1 MSSLYDLTGQLLQL
15 EEMID
20 AGEYDDDIL
29 LDTWESID
37 AVFEDKADGY
47 AKVIANMNATVDA
60 IKVEEKR
67 LADRRRTIENGIKR
81 LKDNLQYAMIQA
93 DKPKFKTQLFSF
105 NIQKNPAKVVI
116 DDEAELDDA
125 YITQTVTFSPN
136 KEFIKDALKAG
147 KDVRGAHLEQGESL
161 RIR

>member
-1 MSSLYDLTGQLLQL
+1 MSSLYELTGQLLEL

-20 AGEYDDDIL
+20 TGEYDDDVL

-47 AKVIANMNATVDA
+47 AKVIANMSATADA
-60 IKVEEKR
+60 IRAEEKR

-81 LKDNLQYAMIQA
+81 LKENLQHAMIEA
-93 DKPKFKTQLFSF
+93 DKRKFKTQLFSF
-105 NIQKNPAKVVI
+105 GIQPNPPKVVI
-116 DDEAELDDA
+116 DDELEIPEQYLVIRKELVLDK
-125 YITQTVTFSPN
+125 T
-136 KEFIKDALKAG
+136 ALKDDLKSG
-147 KDVRGAHLEQGESL
+147 KQVRGAHLEQGESL